1 MYCFGYYYLT
11 THSKLSVFLGE
22 AISWHPY
29 SGKITMAEC
38 EPPMT
43 EVTGFYRR
51 IAAIS
56 FFLLNQ
62 TYTTT
67 AAIEAVV
74 KQANPGVHTG

>member
-1 MYCFGYYYLT
+1 
-11 THSKLSVFLGE
+11 
-22 AISWHPY
+22 
-29 SGKITMAEC
+29 MAEC

-43 EVTGFYRR
+43 EITGFYRR

-67 AAIEAVV
+67 ATIEAVV
-74 KQANPGVHTG
+74 KKANPGVHTG